1 VLDPERILHTFGALG
16 LFAIIFAES
25 GLLFGFFLPGDSLLF
40 AAGLLASQGRLAV
53 LDSPFLNL
61 VILSAGC
68 LIAAV
73 VGDQVGYQFGKR
85 VGPALFRKSD
95 SRFFRQ
101 EYVERA
107 RNFFAHHGPKA
118 IVLARFVPIVRTFT
132 PILAGVGKMDYRTFF
147 RYNLAGGV
155 LWAVGVTS
163 AGYGLGKTFPGIEDY
178 LLPIA
183 IVIILASLV
192 PVLLE
197 ARRRRQ
203 TPDRA
208 SDDPEG

>member
-1 VLDPERILHTFGALG
+1 MLDPERLLHAFGVLG

-40 AAGLLASQGRLAV
+40 AAGLLVSQERLTV
-53 LDSPFLNL
+53 VDSPFLNL
-61 VILSAGC
+61 LILCAGC
-68 LIAAV
+68 LTAAV

-85 VGPALFRKSD
+85 VGPALFRRSD
-95 SRFFRQ
+95 SRFFKH
-101 EYVERA
+101 EYVERT
-107 RNFFAHHGPKA
+107 RVFFAQHGPKA

-132 PILAGVGKMDYRTFF
+132 PILAGVGKMHYSTFF
-147 RYNLAGGV
+147 RFNLVGGV

-163 AGYGLGKTFPGIEDY
+163 AGYGLGKVFPGIDRY

-183 IVIILASLV
+183 ILIILASVV

-197 ARRRRQ
+197 ARRRRHK
-203 TPDRA
+203 
-208 SDDPEG
+208 S